1 MPVFT
6 CKLKSDRAGMSKGTT
21 IQVST
26 PSASCDAYKIK
37 EVLEREFGKKAAD
50 ANHPDYWEI
59 TKN

>member
-6 CKLKSDRAGMSKGTT
+6 CTLKQDRAGMKNCTT
-21 IQVST
+21 MHVST

-37 EVLEREFGKKAAD
+37 EVLEAQFGKKAAE
-50 ANHPDYWEI
+50 ANHPDYWDI